1 MKNNIFYSLALLLI
15 LSACKEEP
23 PNIVFK
29 DPNVSDFDTTY
40 VVQNVPVA
48 PEHTVLIEDFTGV
61 RCTNCPS
68 AHDEIAAMIQAHP
81 GKIVALAL
89 HPAASPLTVPYP
101 GYADFR
107 LNEVKDLSDN
117 LGGYNGLPAGAV
129 DRIYQPGQNYLLVS
143 NYTLWSGFLN
153 PRLGKTCP
161 YQLVIKNT
169 LNNSNDSLLTE
180 LTVTLTAAVQ
190 DTLSLTAVIT
200 ENKVISPQENPM
212 REVDTFYEHNH
223 LVRKFITPATGKS
236 LVLPSKEP
244 GRVFRYT
251 ARRKLDPTW
260 KPENCTV
267 AAFIHSGGARK
278 EVFQAAEKK
287 FK

>member
-1 MKNNIFYSLALLLI
+1 MKNFFIIPLALLAL
-15 LSACKEEP
+15 LTACKEEP
-23 PNIVFK
+23 PAILFK
-29 DPNVSDFDTTY
+29 DPNVKDFDTTY
-40 VVQNVPVA
+40 LIQNVPA
-48 PEHTVLIEDFTGV
+48 SPEHVVLVEDFTGV

-68 AHDEIAAMIQAHP
+68 AHDEIAAMIKAHP

-107 LNEVKDLSDN
+107 LTEVKDLADN

-129 DRIYQPGQNYLLVS
+129 DRIFQSGQTYLLVS

-153 PRLGKTCP
+153 ARLGKTSP
-161 YQLVIKNT
+161 YLLDIKNT
-169 LNNSNDSLLTE
+169 FDPATSAVTSEFTI
-180 LTVTLTAAVQ
+180 TLTAAVQ
-190 DTLSLTAVIT
+190 DTISLTAVIT
-200 ENKVISPQENPM
+200 ESKVISPQENPM

-236 LVLPSKEP
+236 LVLPGKEP
-244 GRVFRYT
+244 GRVYKFTTKRV
-251 ARRKLDPTW
+251 LDGSW

-267 AAFIHSGGARK
+267 AAYVHSGGARK
-278 EVFQAAEKK
+278 EVYQAAEKPVK
-287 FK
+287 